1 LDTTKRI
8 EDQYLN
14 VAKEYGERNENT
26 ALPAYMDPNSEDRKL
41 SKFHFVLNND
51 KLKALSKGY
60 V

>member
-1 LDTTKRI
+1 
-8 EDQYLN
+8 
-14 VAKEYGERNENT
+14 
-26 ALPAYMDPNSEDRKL
+26 MDPNSEDRKL